1 MSHRFCPFCGAP
13 VQLGGNFCISCGK
26 KIDHAQDWRATVPE
40 RLAVAL
46 GSQFSIIG
54 ELGRGGFAVV
64 YSVRDA
70 KRGGYLAVKVMRP
83 DLMPSASTM
92 ERFRREAQFVSQLDH
107 PNILPILFTG
117 KDAGL
122 VYYAM
127 PRVRGPTLRERI
139 DTGVPMAIEEARHV
153 ILQVAEGL
161 HHAHGRAVVH
171 RDVKPAN
178 IMLERG
184 QAVRILDFGIAKAL
198 SAPGG
203 GTITATGEIIG
214 SAEYM
219 SPEQATGSRAIDHR
233 TDIYSLGVVAYELL
247 TGAVPFGGTNFHD
260 IMVKHVTD
268 DVPALRATRP
278 DVPATL
284 AEAVMRCLAKDPA
297 DRWPDAAAAAAATG
311 S

>member
-13 VQLGGNFCISCGK
+13 VQPGGNFCISCGK
-26 KIDHAQDWRATVPE
+26 KIDHGQDWQATVPE
-40 RLAVAL
+40 RLAAAL
-46 GSQFSIIG
+46 GAQFSIIG

-83 DLMPSASTM
+83 DLMPSAGTM

-107 PNILPILFTG
+107 SNILRILFTG

-122 VYYAM
+122 VYYGM
-127 PRVRGPTLRERI
+127 PRVRGPTLRERV
-139 DTGVPMAIEEARHV
+139 DTDGPAPPDEARHL
-153 ILQVAEGL
+153 IRQVAEGL
-161 HHAHGRAVVH
+161 HHAHEREVVH

-178 IMLERG
+178 VMLERG
-184 QAVRILDFGIAKAL
+184 RAVRILDFGIAKAL

-219 SPEQATGSRAIDHR
+219 SPEQATGSRVIDHR
-233 TDIYSLGVVAYELL
+233 TDIYSLGIVAYELL
-247 TGAVPFGGTNFHD
+247 TGDVPFAGSNFHE
-260 IMVKHVTD
+260 IMIKHVTAELPD
-268 DVPALRATRP
+268 IRAKRP
-278 DVPATL
+278 DVPAIL
-284 AEAVMRCLAKDPA
+284 ADTVTRCLAKDPA
-297 DRWPDAAAAAAATG
+297 ERWPDAAAVAAAV